1 MSLHE
6 CPDCGTAVATNDTAT
21 GAFELPPTIVCV
33 ECGVEMDVDPD
44 VTVDMDKV
52 KA

>member
-6 CPDCGTAVATNDTAT
+6 CPECDAAVATNSTSA

-44 VTVDMDKV
+44 VTVNMDEV
-52 KA
+52 RA